1 MKQSIVARWLRVS
14 VQRTGGNVADVD
26 VIVAVTTAV
35 SSSVGKDFPCFCI
48 SFCLQCFDTDGWV
61 PGRAS
66 GL

>member
-1 MKQSIVARWLRVS
+1 VKQSIVARWLRVS

-48 SFCLQCFDTDGWV
+48 SFCF
-61 PGRAS
+61 
-66 GL
+66 